1 MTEGTQPRMARG
13 TKLTAGLLAAALFA
27 LLAFVPYASAT
38 PDPVASGTAT
48 VTLNKGFTKYL
59 KTFGIKVQKIAPA
72 KLKGQKATFTVT
84 GGEMDPTN
92 GQGTVN
98 LSGGLQFKAGKKK
111 AKVKALVINTTKKGL
126 FANVAGKKMKLAS
139 LAGWS
144 YARSGF
150 GVSLTVKKLKLTKSA
165 AKQLNKKTGYA
176 KGKPKPFIG
185 NKLIGSATAAE
196 EPATVTIVPGNNVVF
211 DANTELLKKLKDVEA
226 GVETLSPTIAKG
238 TSFEFPI
245 SGGSIAPTATAG
257 VVQTIGGLKMVQ
269 KLPKNKEKTEFVETE
284 ITLGNFY
291 VDLSSHTI
299 SVEVVAKSNAKNAEG
314 KEPLNLG
321 PLGRSSIADLTLTGA
336 TVTTDVT
343 NHRVTVQN
351 AGATLQPVSAEVLDG
366 FVQVYQAWYEAAFY
380 LEFCA
385 LATPNNCESA
395 NPTEKAA
402 EQEAAKKAA
411 KEAAAKKVEN
421 DHIAAG
427 NPLGSFSFTAQTQ

>member
-1 MTEGTQPRMARG
+1 MIEATQPRMARG
-13 TKLTAGLLAAALFA
+13 TKLTAGLVAAALFA
-27 LLAFVPYASAT
+27 LLTFAPFASAT
-38 PDPVASGTAT
+38 PDPVASGSAT
-48 VTLNKGFTKYL
+48 VTLKKGFTKYL

-72 KLKGQKATFTVT
+72 KLKGRKATFTVT

-92 GQGTVN
+92 GLGELT

-111 AKVKALVINTTKKGL
+111 AKVKGLVINTTKKGL

-144 YARSGF
+144 DARSGF

-185 NKLIGSATAAE
+185 NKLIGSAKASE

-211 DANTELLKKLKDVEA
+211 DANVELLKKLKDVET
-226 GVETLSPTIAKG
+226 GVETLAPTVAKG
-238 TSFEFPI
+238 TSYEFPI

-257 VVQTIGGLKMVQ
+257 VVQTTGGLKMIQ
-269 KLPKNKEKTEFVETE
+269 KLPKNKEKTEFLETE

-291 VDLSSHTI
+291 VDLSAHTI
-299 SVEVVAKSNAKNAEG
+299 SVEVVAKSNASEK
-314 KEPLNLG
+314 LNLG

-351 AGATLQPVSAEVLDG
+351 AGATLQPVSAEVLEG
-366 FVQVYQAWYEAAFY
+366 FVQVYQAWYEGVAFATI
-380 LEFCA
+380 CA
-385 LATPNNCESA
+385 TEAPNQCESPEPA
-395 NPTEKAA
+395 VKAA

-411 KEAAAKKVEN
+411 KEAAAKRVEN